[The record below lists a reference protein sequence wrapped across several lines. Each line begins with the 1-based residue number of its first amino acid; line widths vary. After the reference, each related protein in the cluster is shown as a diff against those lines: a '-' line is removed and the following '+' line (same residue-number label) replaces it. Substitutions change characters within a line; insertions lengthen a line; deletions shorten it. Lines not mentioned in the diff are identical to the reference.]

1 MSNQQEKVNA
11 TMKAKLLVPLVSLA
25 LASVATT
32 AMAQEGTYMM
42 RVRALNMHVDNGNS
56 PDVAG
61 AKVEVNNKTFP
72 EIDFVYNFTNNI
84 AAELVLT
91 YPQKHDVKLQGSN
104 IGSLKHL
111 PPTLLLQYYFA
122 PGATI
127 NPYVGAGVN
136 YTRFM
141 SVSLPPGITT
151 NKSSVGL
158 AAQVGVDFEIA
169 KNTFLN
175 LDFKR
180 VKIQSDIKVNGAKLT
195 TLKVDPNL
203 VSVGIGWRF

>member
-1 MSNQQEKVNA
+1 
-11 TMKAKLLVPLVSLA
+11 
-25 LASVATT
+25 
-32 AMAQEGTYMM
+32 MM
-42 RVRALNMHVDNGNS
+42 RIRALNMQVDNGNS
-56 PDVAG
+56 PNVAG

-72 EIDFVYNFTNNI
+72 EIDFVYNFTNNW

-91 YPQKHDVKLQGSN
+91 YPQRHDVTLQGAK
-104 IGSLKHL
+104 IGTLKHL
-111 PPTLLLQYYFA
+111 PPTLTLQYYFA
-122 PGATI
+122 PGAGV

-141 SVSLPPGITT
+141 SVSLPSGISTD
-151 NKSSVGL
+151 KDSFGF
-158 AAQVGVDFEIA
+158 AAQVGADFEIA
-169 KNTFLN
+169 KNTYIN

-203 VSVGIGWRF
+203 VSIGIGWRF